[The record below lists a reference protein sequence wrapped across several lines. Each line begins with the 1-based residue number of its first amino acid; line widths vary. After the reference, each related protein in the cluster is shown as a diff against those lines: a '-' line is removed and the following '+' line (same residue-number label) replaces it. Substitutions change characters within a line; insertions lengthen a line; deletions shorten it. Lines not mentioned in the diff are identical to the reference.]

1 VAETTYHPPALQGAA
16 RYAGP
21 DSVRP
26 RQGDPVQPPDGDAAD
41 APTTA
46 YLVLTLKLSEEAA
59 QVPVIEVIRAVRTA
73 AVSLAASYGEQ
84 PALEEV
90 EEAARKRLGIA
101 G

>member
-1 VAETTYHPPALQGAA
+1 MH
-16 RYAGP
+16 
-21 DSVRP
+21 
-26 RQGDPVQPPDGDAAD
+26 PPDGEAAD

-73 AVSLAASYGEQ
+73 AVSLAASRGEQ

>member
-1 VAETTYHPPALQGAA
+1 MH
-16 RYAGP
+16 
-21 DSVRP
+21 SH
-26 RQGDPVQPPDGDAAD
+26 DGDAAD

-73 AVSLAASYGEQ
+73 AVSLAASHGEQ
-84 PALEEV
+84 PALEAV

>member
-1 VAETTYHPPALQGAA
+1 MYP
-16 RYAGP
+16 
-21 DSVRP
+21 S
-26 RQGDPVQPPDGDAAD
+26 DGDGAD

-73 AVSLAASYGEQ
+73 AVSLAASRGSQ

-90 EEAARKRLGIA
+90 EEAARKRLGLA